1 MRTPIVVFLV
11 AGLLAIVPFQV
22 GAANL
27 PTYGLSRSTAYT
39 LNRGDWQIGSTFSFL
54 AFGIPG
60 ITVEYGLTDYLQLGT
75 SLTRDIEGDLNIR
88 GKFWLLQVGTVDLA
102 FPFAMWFQS
111 DTGFSSHVAAIMS
124 WQAIDPL
131 SLHMG
136 TWISVFPHFYY
147 WPYLIMNL
155 HPLPDLALIGEVGL
169 RPFQVT
175 LGIRIDLWDFLSLRV
190 AGGFNPVSFWGG
202 LSIRL

>member
-1 MRTPIVVFLV
+1 MKTPIVVSIVL
-11 AGLLAIVPFQV
+11 GLLVLIPGSVSCIEA
-22 GAANL
+22 

-39 LNRGDWQIGSTFSFL
+39 LNQGEWQIGSTFSFL
-54 AFGIPG
+54 AFGLPG

-75 SLTRDIEGDLNIR
+75 SLTRDIEGDLNLR
-88 GKFWLLQVGTVDLA
+88 GKFWLLQAGTVDLA
-102 FPFAMWFQS
+102 FPFAMWFLP
-111 DTGFSSHVAAIMS
+111 DAGFSSHVAAIMS
-124 WQAIDPL
+124 WQAIDSL

-136 TWISVFPHFYY
+136 TWVSVFPHFYY
-147 WPYLIMNL
+147 SPYFIMNL

-169 RPFQVT
+169 RPFQVA

-190 AGGFNPVSFWGG
+190 AAGFNPLSFWGG